1 MQAYLREM
9 GEVLTREEEV
19 LFAKRIEA
27 AEQSLWRVVAA
38 APELLTVLKGILAKR
53 QAQHPAGENDPEL
66 SASATRAKALGL
78 RVERLLAAP
87 AAHLVEI
94 ASLYTLGVDREL
106 LAEFVAAAGPLSSAA
121 ATAFRRANDDLFAS
135 RNALV
140 VANLRLVVAIAK
152 RYANRGLPL
161 LDLIQEG
168 NIALMRAV
176 ESFDYHRGFKLST
189 YASWWIRQAM
199 TRAIADQSRTIRI
212 PAHVLEEMAFLARK
226 IRSASQVL
234 GRDLDAEEMLTL
246 GGVDERMA
254 ETMLLSRPPVSFEA
268 PVGEGTTLEDML
280 EDTAQISVTEKI
292 DATALAERTHE
303 VLSTLSEREARIL
316 SMRFGLGNTEERTLE
331 EIGEAVS
338 LTRERVRQIEVKAL
352 RKLRHHKRSAV
363 LRDFVE
369 A

>member
-1 MQAYLREM
+1 
-9 GEVLTREEEV
+9 
-19 LFAKRIEA
+19 
-27 AEQSLWRVVAA
+27 
-38 APELLTVLKGILAKR
+38 
-53 QAQHPAGENDPEL
+53 
-66 SASATRAKALGL
+66 
-78 RVERLLAAP
+78 
-87 AAHLVEI
+87 
-94 ASLYTLGVDREL
+94 
-106 LAEFVAAAGPLSSAA
+106 
-121 ATAFRRANDDLFAS
+121 
-135 RNALV
+135 
-140 VANLRLVVAIAK
+140 
-152 RYANRGLPL
+152 
-161 LDLIQEG
+161 
-168 NIALMRAV
+168 
-176 ESFDYHRGFKLST
+176 
-189 YASWWIRQAM
+189 
-199 TRAIADQSRTIRI
+199 
-212 PAHVLEEMAFLARK
+212 
-226 IRSASQVL
+226 
-234 GRDLDAEEMLTL
+234 
-246 GGVDERMA
+246 MA